1 MGEEVKKMK
10 PKYKWLQVRNVWSGE
25 LIDGVSWE
33 EEVPDGWYKAFGKE
47 MIEELNDLLEK
58 YNFVD
63 KYQIIQ
69 IKEKYAELR
78 WYDNGVPLEMVEE
91 YNEWLKK
98 YEWLSYKT
106 CINCGKP
113 ATHMTKGWINPLC
126 DDCDRS

>member
-1 MGEEVKKMK
+1 MK
-10 PKYKWLQVRNVWSGE
+10 PKYKWLQVKNVWTGE
-25 LIDGVSWE
+25 LIDDVSWE
-33 EEVPDGWYKAFGKE
+33 EEIPDGWYKAFGKE
-47 MIEELNDLLEK
+47 MIEELNYLLEK

-63 KYQIIQ
+63 KYMIVQ
-69 IKEKYAELR
+69 IKEKFGELR
-78 WYDNGVPLEMVEE
+78 WYDNGVPLEMAEE

-126 DDCDRS
+126 DDCDTGGRK